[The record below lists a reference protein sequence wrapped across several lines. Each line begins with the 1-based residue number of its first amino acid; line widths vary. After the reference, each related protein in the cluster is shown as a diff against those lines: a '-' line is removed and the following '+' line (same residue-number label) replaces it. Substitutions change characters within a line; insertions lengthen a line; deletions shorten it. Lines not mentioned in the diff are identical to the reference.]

1 MRRSQTLRNHT
12 RASMSSAAGNTSQFG
27 TMGPGTGQ
35 LALHSDDLGVLR
47 EGDESDADVLRRQLL
62 DKDRECD
69 RLKTTLSLLQSQLSL
84 RPPVEHVQ
92 ALEREYKDLELLLEG
107 TQRENERC
115 MGEMERMKIREKMLE
130 RELARLA
137 GDNWQSSLDI
147 SPFPPAAIG
156 TLGRSSAFHQRSNT
170 APTNTRVDSSSISS
184 GRSASSSSPLN
195 PSINANANSSSPHLA
210 NSPSISRSTSE
221 HVLTSSPIQE
231 SDSHPGGG
239 GGGMDPAMLA
249 AHIEKVRLLIMG
261 METRILKRE
270 DHLQEMVKRAES
282 EGRRWEEVVGG
293 VRA

>member
-27 TMGPGTGQ
+27 SMGPGTSQ

-170 APTNTRVDSSSISS
+170 APTNTRMDSSSISS

-195 PSINANANSSSPHLA
+195 PSINANANPSSPHLA

-221 HVLTSSPIQE
+221 HVLTSSPTQE
-231 SDSHPGGG
+231 SDLHPGG

-261 METRILKRE
+261 METRISKRE

>member
-12 RASMSSAAGNTSQFG
+12 RASII
-27 TMGPGTGQ
+27 GPGTGQ

-137 GDNWQSSLDI
+137 GDNWQ
-147 SPFPPAAIG
+147 
-156 TLGRSSAFHQRSNT
+156 RSNT
-170 APTNTRVDSSSISS
+170 APTNTRMDSSSTSS

-210 NSPSISRSTSE
+210 NSP
-221 HVLTSSPIQE
+221 
-231 SDSHPGGG
+231 
-239 GGGMDPAMLA
+239 
-249 AHIEKVRLLIMG
+249 LLIMG
-261 METRILKRE
+261 METRISKRE

-282 EGRRWEEVVGG
+282 EGRRWQEVVEIPVGD
-293 VRA
+293 

>member
-1 MRRSQTLRNHT
+1 
-12 RASMSSAAGNTSQFG
+12 
-27 TMGPGTGQ
+27 MGPGTGQ
-35 LALHSDDLGVLR
+35 LALHHNLGVLR

-69 RLKTTLSLLQSQLSL
+69 PQLYSIQLNVFVYFYQLKTTLSLLQSQLSL

-115 MGEMERMKIREKMLE
+115 MAEMERMKIREKMLE

-170 APTNTRVDSSSISS
+170 APTNTRMDSSSTSS
-184 GRSASSSSPLN
+184 GR
-195 PSINANANSSSPHLA
+195 
-210 NSPSISRSTSE
+210 
-221 HVLTSSPIQE
+221 
-231 SDSHPGGG
+231 
-239 GGGMDPAMLA
+239 MDPAMLA

-261 METRILKRE
+261 METRISKRE

-282 EGRRWEEVVGG
+282 ERRKWEEFDGG

>member
-1 MRRSQTLRNHT
+1 
-12 RASMSSAAGNTSQFG
+12 
-27 TMGPGTGQ
+27 MGPGTGQ

-69 RLKTTLSLLQSQLSL
+69 PQLYSIQLNVSVYFCQLKTTLSLLQSQLSL

-170 APTNTRVDSSSISS
+170 APTNTRMDSSSTSS
-184 GRSASSSSPLN
+184 GQTR
-195 PSINANANSSSPHLA
+195 
-210 NSPSISRSTSE
+210 
-221 HVLTSSPIQE
+221 
-231 SDSHPGGG
+231 PGGG
-239 GGGMDPAMLA
+239 GGGSDPAMLA

-261 METRILKRE
+261 METRISKRE

-282 EGRRWEEVVGG
+282 EGRRWQEVVGG

>member
-1 MRRSQTLRNHT
+1 
-12 RASMSSAAGNTSQFG
+12 
-27 TMGPGTGQ
+27 MGPGTGQ

-69 RLKTTLSLLQSQLSL
+69 PQCICLFCQLKTTLSLLQSQLSL

-184 GRSASSSSPLN
+184 G
-195 PSINANANSSSPHLA
+195 H
-210 NSPSISRSTSE
+210 
-221 HVLTSSPIQE
+221 
-231 SDSHPGGG
+231 SHPGGG

-261 METRILKRE
+261 METRISKRE

>member
-147 SPFPPAAIG
+147 SPFPPATIG

-170 APTNTRVDSSSISS
+170 APTNTRMDSSSTSS

-261 METRILKRE
+261 METRISKRE

>member
-1 MRRSQTLRNHT
+1 
-12 RASMSSAAGNTSQFG
+12 MSSAAGNTSQFG
-27 TMGPGTGQ
+27 SMGPGTSQ

-170 APTNTRVDSSSISS
+170 APTNTRMDSSSISS

-195 PSINANANSSSPHLA
+195 PSINANANPSSPHLA

-221 HVLTSSPIQE
+221 HVLTSSPTQE
-231 SDSHPGGG
+231 SDLHPGG

-261 METRILKRE
+261 METRISKRE